1 MSPASRASLGSHRAG
16 RGARGAGGG
25 GSAPQDHQA
34 PAGCLQGQPQVW
46 VQHPECG
53 GGGGSSLGFVNK
65 NIYFAFYRCL
75 YRTAQSLRRAGA
87 GPTGSGGPSSGSG
100 GIRRGGHTN
109 TGEECIEAFRG
120 GGAETFILHQLPQ
133 GLDPPVGGGR
143 GLESGTEPLS
153 GWGEVVAKGGPNP
166 APPPRQ
172 RGAGAQC
179 AWCCRA
185 GGAGATKGG
194 GRAPCHGEEGAQ
206 GRRGPQGRPPT
217 AGVGFSAESVPG
229 PEASG
234 GAASAALTPSLFTRI
249 CSPRAASAPQCSWIW
264 GVPGGIPAPGS
275 R

>member
-1 MSPASRASLGSHRAG
+1 MGQGGGQGELEGGGLHPKTTRLQLGAYRGSPRSGSSTQSVAGGAAAAWALLIKTFILHFIVVCTELPKACAGPGLGQ
-16 RGARGAGGG
+16 RGAGGPALAPGASDVGVTQTLGRSVLRPFEVG
-25 GSAPQDHQA
+25 GLKHSFFTSCPKGWT
-34 PAGCLQGQPQVW
+34 PP
-46 VQHPECG
+46 G
-53 GGGGSSLGFVNK
+53 GGGADWSL
-65 NIYFAFYRCL
+65 
-75 YRTAQSLRRAGA
+75 
-87 GPTGSGGPSSGSG
+87 
-100 GIRRGGHTN
+100 
-109 TGEECIEAFRG
+109 
-120 GGAETFILHQLPQ
+120 
-133 GLDPPVGGGR
+133 
-143 GLESGTEPLS
+143 
-153 GWGEVVAKGGPNP
+153 GPNP
-166 APPPRQ
+166 SQGGGKWLQREARIRPPPPRQ